1 MAWKL
6 DQRFKRRIPLVL
18 RERDGNIYLQLQ
30 IKVAREN
37 GLGVGSYYI
46 KFYQVKSGSYEQ
58 VGNKV
63 WEALNQFQEYSD
75 LTMQQ
80 FETLTHMTKEE
91 YDKMSFNN
99 ILDFCSAKD
108 DKELTRDYI
117 SCFIRYSLIT
127 KKYTFNLEWPIR
139 RGAQYYTDG
148 CDSTGEPNILT
159 FDTPLE
165 FYEGCPS
172 KELGRMV
179 MEALDR
185 SKRIGDIVNRRK
197 PDRKIVELLDEAESI
212 ISVKIPKDRHFV
224 DVEDNGVGE
233 LYQVYAYET
242 EAGRDPVAY
251 FYIGMA
257 AELRCN
263 IEYDHI
269 RQVWSEVYGKPEEMN
284 IQEVELGRFHLRV
297 EMRNKKTH
305 RISYLTQL
313 EEDLLLECGME
324 VEYPNR
330 RKKTDARLAK
340 MFEDFAGDCR

>member
-6 DQRFKRRIPLVL
+6 QAYFDERIPLVL

-30 IKVAREN
+30 IDVARDD
-37 GLGVGSYYI
+37 GLRAGPYYK

-58 VGNKV
+58 VGEKV
-63 WEALNQFQEYSD
+63 WEALNQYLEYSD
-75 LTMQQ
+75 LTLQQ
-80 FETLTHMTKEE
+80 FEALTHMTKEE
-91 YDKMSFNN
+91 YDTTSFNN
-99 ILDFCSAKD
+99 ILEFCSAKD

-117 SCFIRYSLIT
+117 SCSIGYSLVT
-127 KKYTFNLEWPIR
+127 KKYTFGLEWPIR
-139 RGAQYYTDG
+139 RGADYYTDFA
-148 CDSTGEPNILT
+148 DSAGKPNLIT

-165 FYEGCPS
+165 FYEGCPAG
-172 KELGRMV
+172 ELGRMV

-185 SKRIGDIVNRRK
+185 SRRIGDIVNRRK
-197 PDRKIVELLDEAESI
+197 PARKTVELLDGAEST

-224 DVEDNGVGE
+224 DLEDNGVGE
-233 LYQVYAYET
+233 LYQVYAYQT
-242 EAGRDPVAY
+242 EVGQDPVAY

-257 AELRCN
+257 AELCCN
-263 IEYDHI
+263 MEHDHI
-269 RQVWSEVYGKPEEMN
+269 RQVWSEVYGKPEEMD
-284 IQEVELGRFHLRV
+284 IREVEFGRFHLRV

-305 RISYLTQL
+305 RISYLTRL

-340 MFEDFAGDCR
+340 MFEDFAGNCR